1 MTSTLMRCAE
11 TATTA
16 RGIATLKVQRRH
28 RTSTSSRPQRCRS
41 SASVARV
48 ERREEVRLA
57 VLKEEFAKKKV
68 FAANSVE
75 EFGTRAVASGRAGA
89 RFGK

>member
-16 RGIATLKVQRRH
+16 RGIATLKVQRGH
-28 RTSTSSRPQRCRS
+28 RTSTSRPRCRS
-41 SASVARV
+41 SASVARA

-57 VLKEEFAKKKV
+57 VLKEEFAKERV
-68 FAANSVE
+68 FAANPEE

>member
-16 RGIATLKVQRRH
+16 RGIATLKVQRGH
-28 RTSTSSRPQRCRS
+28 RTSTSSRPRCRS
-41 SASVARV
+41 SASVARA

>member
-16 RGIATLKVQRRH
+16 RGIATLKVQRGH
-28 RTSTSSRPQRCRS
+28 RTSTSLPRCRS
-41 SASVARV
+41 SASVARA

-57 VLKEEFAKKKV
+57 VLKEESAKERV
-68 FAANSVE
+68 FAANPEE

-89 RFGK
+89 RCGK